1 MGDKVYD
8 FDPNGDYIYKPL
20 TQAIE
25 TESSKANKVKVYS
38 SLLGYLAPIQ
48 NPKIANLVN
57 LLITRIFEAYG
68 DEFEDFKDAMLEEN
82 GQALQPT
89 GNQGAP
95 ADMAVS
101 NQNNMAITPQEMR
114 ARGGMSGV

>member
-1 MGDKVYD
+1 M
-8 FDPNGDYIYKPL
+8 
-20 TQAIE
+20 
-25 TESSKANKVKVYS
+25 
-38 SLLGYLAPIQ
+38 
-48 NPKIANLVN
+48 
-57 LLITRIFEAYG
+57 
-68 DEFEDFKDAMLEEN
+68 EDFKDAMLEEN

-114 ARGGMSGV
+114 ARGGMGGV